1 MHNNAKIE
9 IAHCEVQ
16 TRRNLIN
23 IFADSTEAM
32 QLLVE
37 LGQAPHAP
45 SCLKSGVEDCL
56 ANTFSFST

>member
-32 QLLVE
+32 
-37 LGQAPHAP
+37 
-45 SCLKSGVEDCL
+45 
-56 ANTFSFST
+56 